1 MTGGFFFRIIEDR
14 RRERERILL
23 EREETEIF
31 GNGGIRLNANARDQ
45 RATAIARHESNRA
58 NPSTRE
64 QASISIKVYI
74 YIYMRAHPRNVTDIP
89 SVPLIF
95 LARICPIGR
104 SSASILASTR
114 YFLYFLLFPTAYTP
128 VMVPLKGK
136 Y

>member
-74 YIYMRAHPRNVTDIP
+74 YIYASAPSERDRYTIGSFDFSRSYLSYRSEFCLDRRLDSLFFILSPVSHRVYTAHP
-89 SVPLIF
+89 
-95 LARICPIGR
+95 
-104 SSASILASTR
+104 
-114 YFLYFLLFPTAYTP
+114 
-128 VMVPLKGK
+128 
-136 Y
+136 

>member
-1 MTGGFFFRIIEDR
+1 M
-14 RRERERILL
+14 

-74 YIYMRAHPRNVTDIP
+74 YIYIYASAP
-89 SVPLIF
+89 SERDRYTIGSFDFSRSYLS
-95 LARICPIGR
+95 IGR

-128 VMVPLKGK
+128 HTRDGAIER
-136 Y
+136 

>member
-1 MTGGFFFRIIEDR
+1 M
-14 RRERERILL
+14 

-74 YIYMRAHPRNVTDIP
+74 YIYIYASAPSERDRYTIGSFDFSRSYLSYRSEFCLDPRLD
-89 SVPLIF
+89 S
-95 LARICPIGR
+95 
-104 SSASILASTR
+104 R

-128 VMVPLKGK
+128 HTRDGAIER
-136 Y
+136 

>member
-1 MTGGFFFRIIEDR
+1 M
-14 RRERERILL
+14 

-31 GNGGIRLNANARDQ
+31 GNGGIRLNANSRDQ

-74 YIYMRAHPRNVTDIP
+74 YIYASAP
-89 SVPLIF
+89 SERDRYTIGSFDFSRSYLS
-95 LARICPIGR
+95 IGR

-128 VMVPLKGK
+128 HTRDGAIER
-136 Y
+136 

>member
-14 RRERERILL
+14 RREREILL

-74 YIYMRAHPRNVTDIP
+74 YIHIYASAPSERDRYTIGSFDFSRSYLSYRSEFCLDPRLD
-89 SVPLIF
+89 SLF
-95 LARICPIGR
+95 F
-104 SSASILASTR
+104 ILSPVSHRVHTR
-114 YFLYFLLFPTAYTP
+114 DGAIER
-128 VMVPLKGK
+128 
-136 Y
+136 